1 MKKLFFIALVG
12 LLGTSC
18 VSTKV
23 HKTLQEKYD
32 LLANESDQLRQKNEA
47 RISENAELQR
57 TLTEARR
64 EVSILTEDTTAKFDA
79 MQVLQTKYDRLSK
92 QYDYLLDNNNT
103 LIAASAR
110 ENKALMDQLSAM
122 QSRLQA
128 KEDSLNTERR
138 MLEKG
143 QRRVDELEGIIRR
156 KDSTVAFVR
165 QKVADALLGFNGK
178 GLTVNMR
185 DGKVYVSLENSLLF
199 APGSWDVA
207 ANGQVALENLA
218 NVLAENEDISVLV
231 EGHTDN
237 IPIDSPRFR
246 SNWQLSSARAI
257 AVAEELFSTGQLDQN
272 RFSVTGFSDT
282 RPLVPNDTPQNR
294 ATNRRVEIV
303 IRQNDLA
310 RTNVIEP
317 EYPPGIGGD
326 PATDDLFTEGD
337 GGFRLDPNEIF

>member
-1 MKKLFFIALVG
+1 MKKLLIIALAG
-12 LLGTSC
+12 FLGTSC

-47 RISENAELQR
+47 RIAENSELQR
-57 TLTEARR
+57 TLSEARQ
-64 EVSILTEDTTAKFDA
+64 EVSVLTQDTTVKFDQMRA
-79 MQVLQTKYDRLSK
+79 LQTKYDRLSK
-92 QYDYLLDNNNT
+92 QYDYLLDNNNS

-110 ENKALMDQLSAM
+110 ENKTLMDQLSTM

-138 MLEKG
+138 MLERG

-199 APGSWDVA
+199 APGSWNVA

-218 NVLAENEDISVLV
+218 KVLADNEDISVLV

-237 IPIDSPRFR
+237 DPYRGQGQVKD
-246 SNWQLSSARAI
+246 NWDLS
-257 AVAEELFSTGQLDQN
+257 VL
-272 RFSVTGFSDT
+272 
-282 RPLVPNDTPQNR
+282 R
-294 ATNRRVEIV
+294 ATNVVKILTGSSGLSPERITAAGRGEFVPLVANDSPENKAVNRRTEI
-303 IRQNDLA
+303 ILTPDL
-310 RTNVIEP
+310 
-317 EYPPGIGGD
+317 
-326 PATDDLFTEGD
+326 TELANLLEG
-337 GGFRLDPNEIF
+337 EK

>member
-1 MKKLFFIALVG
+1 MKKLLIIALAG
-12 LLGTSC
+12 FLGTSC

-47 RISENAELQR
+47 RIAENSELQR
-57 TLTEARR
+57 TLSEARQK
-64 EVSILTEDTTAKFDA
+64 VSVLKQDTTTKFDQMRA
-79 MQVLQTKYDRLSK
+79 LQTKYDRLSK
-92 QYDYLLDNNNT
+92 QYDYLLDNNNS
-103 LIAASAR
+103 LLAASAR
-110 ENKALMDQLSAM
+110 ENKTLMDQLSTM

-138 MLEKG
+138 MLERG

-199 APGSWDVA
+199 APGSWNVA

-218 NVLAENEDISVLV
+218 KVLAENEDISVLV

-237 IPIDSPRFR
+237 DPYRGQGQVKD
-246 SNWQLSSARAI
+246 NWDLS
-257 AVAEELFSTGQLDQN
+257 VL
-272 RFSVTGFSDT
+272 
-282 RPLVPNDTPQNR
+282 R
-294 ATNRRVEIV
+294 ATNVVKILTGSSGLSPERITAAGRGEFVPLVANDSPENKAVNRRTEI
-303 IRQNDLA
+303 ILTPDLTELA
-310 RTNVIEP
+310 N
-317 EYPPGIGGD
+317 
-326 PATDDLFTEGD
+326 LLEGD
-337 GGFRLDPNEIF
+337 K

>member
-1 MKKLFFIALVG
+1 MKKLLIIALAG
-12 LLGTSC
+12 FLGTSC

-47 RISENAELQR
+47 RIAENSELQR
-57 TLTEARR
+57 TLSEARQ
-64 EVSILTEDTTAKFDA
+64 EVSVLTKDTTVKFDQMRA
-79 MQVLQTKYDRLSK
+79 LQTKYDRLSK
-92 QYDYLLDNNNT
+92 QYDYLLDNNNS

-110 ENKALMDQLSAM
+110 ENKTLMDQLSTM

-138 MLEKG
+138 MLERG

-199 APGSWDVA
+199 APGSWNVA

-218 NVLAENEDISVLV
+218 KVLAENEDISVLV

-237 IPIDSPRFR
+237 DPYRGQGQVKD
-246 SNWQLSSARAI
+246 NWDLS
-257 AVAEELFSTGQLDQN
+257 VL
-272 RFSVTGFSDT
+272 
-282 RPLVPNDTPQNR
+282 R
-294 ATNRRVEIV
+294 ATNVVKILTGSSGLSPERITAAGRGEFVPLVANDSPENKAVNRRTEI
-303 IRQNDLA
+303 ILTPDL
-310 RTNVIEP
+310 
-317 EYPPGIGGD
+317 
-326 PATDDLFTEGD
+326 TELANLLEG
-337 GGFRLDPNEIF
+337 EK

>member
-1 MKKLFFIALVG
+1 MKKLLIIALAG
-12 LLGTSC
+12 FLGTSC

-47 RISENAELQR
+47 RIAENSELQR
-57 TLTEARR
+57 TLSEARQ
-64 EVSILTEDTTAKFDA
+64 EVSVLTQDTTVKFDQMRA
-79 MQVLQTKYDRLSK
+79 LQTKYDRLSK
-92 QYDYLLDNNNT
+92 QYDYLLDNNNS

-110 ENKALMDQLSAM
+110 ENKTLMDQLSTM

-138 MLEKG
+138 MLERG

-199 APGSWDVA
+199 APGSWNVA

-218 NVLAENEDISVLV
+218 KVLADNEDISVLV

-237 IPIDSPRFR
+237 DPYRGQGQVKD
-246 SNWQLSSARAI
+246 NWDLS
-257 AVAEELFSTGQLDQN
+257 VL
-272 RFSVTGFSDT
+272 
-282 RPLVPNDTPQNR
+282 R
-294 ATNRRVEIV
+294 ATNVVKILTGSSGLSPERITAAGRGEFVPLVANDSPENKAVNRRTEI
-303 IRQNDLA
+303 ILTPDL
-310 RTNVIEP
+310 
-317 EYPPGIGGD
+317 
-326 PATDDLFTEGD
+326 TE
-337 GGFRLDPNEIF
+337 LA